1 MEKQILQVAEFHDTY
16 GVPRAHKPTIPT
28 MDRVRLREQLIIEE
42 VNEICDA
49 AEKGDMVELADG
61 ICDALYILFGTAHE
75 YGIAHLLPRMF
86 DEVHRSNM
94 SKLGEDGKPIKR
106 KDGKVL
112 KGPNFTMPDLKKII
126 LENKI
131 V

>member
-16 GVPRAHKPTIPT
+16 GVPRAKSPMFPKGE
-28 MDRVRLREQLIIEE
+28 RVNLRIDLLVEE
-42 VNEICDA
+42 VGEVSAA
-49 AEKGDMVELADG
+49 AENGDIAELADG
-61 ICDALYILFGTAHE
+61 IIDCMYILIGTAHE
-75 YGIAHLLPRMF
+75 YGFAHLLPQMF

-106 KDGKVL
+106 ADGKVL
-112 KGPNFTMPDLKKII
+112 KGPNFTLPDLKKII